1 MNALD
6 VVHEEIDARLPEQL
20 WGGILTIISLVHA
33 THAGADCPIAPGF
46 DSSTR
51 TSSRLRFEVFLSQE
65 LLAEFRLG

>member
-1 MNALD
+1 MNAPD

-20 WGGILTIISLVHA
+20 WGGILTVISLVHA

-51 TSSRLRFEVFLSQE
+51 AVFPTSIRSIPFAK